1 MSSGIRI
8 VFVLILPWLIFAG
21 DDYERH
27 LWPSVQS
34 VSALIKR
41 YEGALRFVAGISR
54 IGVRRHPSAGCIKP
68 LLTVIQHKRYFESKK
83 KADAVSCYFDLSGK
97 FADILVHRT

>member
-1 MSSGIRI
+1 MIFGIQI
-8 VFVLILPWLIFAG
+8 IFVLILPWLIFAR

-41 YEGALRFVAGISR
+41 YEGALRFVTRRSRTDVTGMSAGIR
-54 IGVRRHPSAGCIKP
+54 LPDKLTIK
-68 LLTVIQHKRYFESKK
+68 T
-83 KADAVSCYFDLSGK
+83 
-97 FADILVHRT
+97 